1 MKISTE
7 RALVLTDSPA
17 LTGSDLQNILKD
29 CGLSLEAVTLMTAS
43 VNLTSAVLQQGAFST
58 VVSLARAANYHDVAR
73 LALLCTALRPGGI
86 LRVEEAKCADLNK
99 NLLLA
104 GFTDIAPCQMEAISQ
119 EGQSA
124 FSARKPDWETGTSTA
139 LPRSSKLKAAAPA
152 APAQERLNRDVWK
165 MAADEE
171 EEELLDDEELL
182 TEEDLKRP
190 EVPAVGDCEI
200 GASKKACADCTCG
213 RAEAEAAGIKAQ
225 LTPDMLENPQSACG
239 SCGMGDAFRCA
250 TCPYRGLPKF
260 EMGQKIELPPD
271 FLTADA

>member
-1 MKISTE
+1 MKTTAE
-7 RALVLTDSPA
+7 RALVLTDSPS
-17 LTGSDLQNILKD
+17 LTGSDVQDILRD
-29 CGLSLEAVTLMTAS
+29 CGLSLEAVTIMTAS
-43 VNLTSAVLQQGAFST
+43 GNLTSANLQQGSFST
-58 VVSLARAANYHDVAR
+58 VVSLARAASYHDVAR

-86 LRVEEAKCADLNK
+86 LRVEEAEGADLNK

-104 GFTDIAPCQMEAISQ
+104 GFIDIASCQMETLSQ
-119 EGQSA
+119 EGQCA

-139 LPRSSKLKAAAPA
+139 LPRSSKLKAAASA
-152 APAQERLNRDVWK
+152 APAQKQPNRDVWK

-182 TEEDLKRP
+182 EEEDLKRP
-190 EVPAVGDCEI
+190 EIPAVGDCEI

-213 RAEAEAAGIKAQ
+213 RAEAEAAGIKAE

-250 TCPYRGLPKF
+250 SCPYRGLPKF